1 MEDEH
6 LFAGSIMADE
16 RSPSQTEWLADAS
29 VSASG
34 GMSLPVEARRHLG
47 LDGATTVLV
56 FGQPG
61 RVVLTPVGL
70 ADELLEFAAARAA
83 AHKSESS

>member
-1 MEDEH
+1 
-6 LFAGSIMADE
+6 MADT
-16 RSPSQTEWLADAS
+16 PPLPQTEWLADAS

-34 GMSLPVEARRHLG
+34 GMNLPVEARRHLG
-47 LDGATTVLV
+47 LDGAATVLV

-61 RVVLTPVGL
+61 RVILAPVGM

-83 AHKSESS
+83 ARKNESS